1 LSARRIAVAVGVVA
15 IALVVLLATREPAQ
29 NTAAASPLI
38 DKAAPEV
45 IAQDL
50 GGSTVRLST
59 YRGRF
64 VVLNFFASWCTPCQR
79 EHDDLQRFSTRHAAS
94 GDAQVVAVLFDDE
107 PNDAR
112 AFFSSHG
119 GDWPVLLDPNGKV
132 ALDFGV
138 RGPPESFLIDPDG
151 RVISKIIGEVTDTGL
166 DRLLAA
172 AKGP

>member
-1 LSARRIAVAVGVVA
+1 MTARRIAVGVGVVA
-15 IALVVLLATREPAQ
+15 VALVALLATRHPAQ
-29 NTAAASPLI
+29 NTAAASPLL

-45 IAQDL
+45 IATDL
-50 GGSTVRLST
+50 GGKTVRLST

-64 VVLNFFASWCTPCQR
+64 VVLNFFASWCTPCKR
-79 EHDDLQRFSTRHAAS
+79 EHDDLQRFTTRHTVA

-112 AFFSSHG
+112 AFFAERG
-119 GDWPVLLDPNGKV
+119 GGWPVLLDPRGKV

-138 RGPPESFLIDPDG
+138 RGPPESFLIDPEG

-172 AKGP
+172 AKRP